1 MNKRFGRIFNAMLLI
16 SILTTLLITLLSWAE
31 QIPQTSSKKPKLENL
46 SSDVHYLPMIGS
58 EPLDLDSVDSEVI
71 KGLSKKI
78 SLDLRSMDIVDII
91 KFLGMK
97 GNLNFVTS
105 KNVGGKVTIFL
116 NNVAI
121 GDLLDVVLFTNN
133 LACEIKRNIIT
144 IMTEAE
150 YKALYGKIYNEKR
163 ELRVIT
169 LEYANAGTV
178 LQTLSDVKSE
188 IGRIIANEKTG
199 TLILI
204 DIPEKV
210 KEMRDIVVKLD
221 LPTIQRVVSTV
232 KKVFEFSY
240 ATAKDIEP
248 EISKYLTPELG
259 TISINENANKIIV
272 RDLPYKISRIE
283 ELVAEFD
290 IKPKQVLIE
299 VKILEVTLKDNS
311 SVGVDWQKFFSHL
324 DDLTF
329 TGSFPFSA
337 PSSTTSSFKVD
348 VGTFASDK
356 YNVVLEFVK
365 SIGKTEIIS
374 TPRIAV
380 CNRDEAKFMVGSR
393 EAYVTSTIT
402 TGDVSTTTSENVE
415 FIEVGV
421 TLHITPT
428 INKDGFVKMHIK
440 PEVSSVREWLET
452 SEGNKVPIVDTSN
465 VETDVLIKEGRTM
478 LIAGLVKDI
487 VTKNISKVPILGDI
501 PLLGLL
507 FRSKSNL
514 IQKKEVIIFL
524 TPYIISGEGKM
535 ADTQINKKPRK
546 KFKETK
552 VKELLKKS
560 SQVLPAKENKL
571 RKVFK

>member
-1 MNKRFGRIFNAMLLI
+1 
-16 SILTTLLITLLSWAE
+16 
-31 QIPQTSSKKPKLENL
+31 
-46 SSDVHYLPMIGS
+46 
-58 EPLDLDSVDSEVI
+58 
-71 KGLSKKI
+71 
-78 SLDLRSMDIVDII
+78 MDIVDII

-210 KEMRDIVVKLD
+210 KEMRDIIVKLD